1 MTAHADIL
9 TIRADFFRRAISG
22 LASGSDRSDSVN
34 FNSATFASFALVV
47 GSLYLLLQWRRRP
60 GAQKLMLLGASYVF
74 YGAWDHRFLILI
86 LLSTAIDYSCGLGLV
101 HRRPTRS
108 TWRLLLTSLVAG
120 SVLLAAPIDWSAL
133 QSLVL
138 PATVFSGGW
147 TDPVPFHGLFLPDAD
162 WSPLT
167 GSLAAILIVA
177 IACQVG
183 FSLAGTTR
191 RRYFLLMSVIS
202 NLTLLGFF
210 KYFDFFIEGFAS
222 LVGADAAG
230 WTLGV
235 VVPVGISFYTFQTL
249 SYTIDIYRGEL
260 EPTDH
265 LGDFALFVAFFP
277 QLVAGPI
284 ERARVL
290 LPQLQ
295 RARKLDW
302 ENTQA
307 GAYLVCWGLFK
318 KIFIADNLA
327 RLVSAVYESGADP
340 GGPEVLFATY
350 AFAFQIYCDFSGY
363 TDIARGLSRMMGIE
377 LMVNFNVPYVAT
389 NPREFWRRWHIS
401 LSTWLRDYLYVSLG
415 GNRGKAWMVYR
426 NLMLTMVLGGLWHG
440 ARANFVWWGV
450 YQGTLLCVHRRIEP
464 LLRQLEPASPGGK
477 RVFRFASWFVFFHLV
492 CYGWLLFRVE
502 TNQQLWNMTSALATG
517 WLHVGEHIGM
527 LARVA
532 WFTWPLIVVQYFQV
546 RSRNLLAPLTWRWS
560 VRLGYLVFL
569 FYLTSVFG
577 AFDVIEFIYF
587 QF

>member
-1 MTAHADIL
+1 MGSRVPFPASQAAERT
-9 TIRADFFRRAISG
+9 SG
-22 LASGSDRSDSVN
+22 PHYVN
-34 FNSATFASFALVV
+34 FNSATFALFAVVV
-47 GSLYLLLQWRRRP
+47 GTLYLLLQWGRRP

-86 LLSTAIDYSCGLGLV
+86 LLSTAIDYSCGLGIV

-108 TWRLLLTSLVAG
+108 TWRLLLASLIAG
-120 SVLLAAPIDWSAL
+120 STLLAAPLDWAAL
-133 QSLVL
+133 HSLVL
-138 PATVFSGGW
+138 PETVFVGGW
-147 TDPVPFHGLFLPDAD
+147 TEPASYGGLFAADAN
-162 WSPLT
+162 WSPLI
-167 GSLAAILIVA
+167 GSLAATVLVA

-183 FSLAGTTR
+183 FSLGGITR
-191 RRYFLLMSVIS
+191 RRYFLWMSVIS

-210 KYFDFFIEGFAS
+210 KYFDFFVEGFAG
-222 LVGADAAG
+222 LVGTDADSWA
-230 WTLGV
+230 LGI

-249 SYTIDIYRGEL
+249 SYTIDIYRGEM

-265 LGDFALFVAFFP
+265 LSDFALFVAFFP

-302 ENTQA
+302 EGAQA
-307 GAYLVCWGLFK
+307 GAYLVGWGLFK

-327 RLVSAVYESGADP
+327 RFVNAVYEGGGDP
-340 GGPEVLFATY
+340 TGPAVLFATY

-363 TDIARGLSRMMGIE
+363 TDIARGISRMMGIE
-377 LMVNFNVPYVAT
+377 LMVNFNVPYAAK
-389 NPREFWRRWHIS
+389 NPRDFWRRWHIS

-415 GNRGKAWMVYR
+415 GNRGKAWLVYR

-440 ARANFVWWGV
+440 ARANFVWWGI
-450 YQGTLLCVHRRIEP
+450 YQGGLLCIHRAVEP
-464 LLRQLEPASPGGK
+464 FLKRLEPATPRGK

-502 TNQQLWNMTSALATG
+502 TNQQLWSMTTALATG
-517 WLHVGEHIGM
+517 WLQIGEHIDV
-527 LARVA
+527 LARIA
-532 WFTWPLIVVQYFQV
+532 WFTWPLIIVQYFQV
-546 RSRNLLAPLTWRWS
+546 RSRNLLVPLTWRWS
-560 VRLGYLVFL
+560 LRLGYVVVL
-569 FYLTSVFG
+569 FYLTTVFG